1 MERKSLRQSFL
12 ESDLWNALHP
22 RTKQFNLNKKPVLSL
37 TKQNSTKPKR
47 RSIGM
52 MKMAEVE
59 TQQSCSDMKS
69 DYDSLLNALDA
80 GDESPVK
87 LKRKSCRITVLSP
100 PNLKERRLS
109 VIEEGSDESLRD
121 SKVFSAVS

>member
-1 MERKSLRQSFL
+1 
-12 ESDLWNALHP
+12 
-22 RTKQFNLNKKPVLSL
+22 
-37 TKQNSTKPKR
+37 
-47 RSIGM
+47 M

-80 GDESPVK
+80 GDESPVQ